1 MALRP
6 KLSPSP
12 SVRFSAVGR
21 GRARAAAIAG
31 LIGATVLLLGCGES
45 RHANQQRPSGST
57 RVSVTI
63 SEKEVIVQPKE
74 IAQRA
79 EPTQEIPQNQNHP
92 EPPIKSDKPLNVTF
106 VAANQTATD
115 TKLKIRGA
123 KEAESETLFARGP
136 GTFHIAL
143 PAGSYT
149 VSVTGM
155 PEARPGHLTVGRY
168 RASSQNDVL
177 LP

>member
-1 MALRP
+1 
-6 KLSPSP
+6 
-12 SVRFSAVGR
+12 
-21 GRARAAAIAG
+21 
-31 LIGATVLLLGCGES
+31 LLFGCGES

-63 SEKEVIVQPKE
+63 NEKEVIVQPTE
-74 IAQRA
+74 IAQRS
-79 EPTQEIPQNQNHP
+79 EPTQQIPQNQNHS
-92 EPPIKSDKPLNVTF
+92 EPPIKTGKPLNVTF

-115 TKLKIRGA
+115 TELKIRGA
-123 KEAESETLFARGP
+123 KEAESETVFARSP

-143 PAGSYT
+143 PTGSYT
-149 VSVTGM
+149 VSVVGM

>member
-1 MALRP
+1 MGP
-6 KLSPSP
+6 
-12 SVRFSAVGR
+12 
-21 GRARAAAIAG
+21 GRARAAALATV
-31 LIGATVLLLGCGES
+31 IGAISLLAAGCGES
-45 RHANQQRPSGST
+45 RHANEQRPQGST

-63 SEKEVIVQPKE
+63 NEKEVIVQPKAV
-74 IAQRA
+74 AQGA

-92 EPPIKSDKPLNVTF
+92 EPPLKKSKVPLNVTF

-115 TKLKIRGA
+115 TQLKIRGA
-123 KEAESETLFARGP
+123 KEAESETVFARSP

-155 PEARPGHLTVGRY
+155 PEARPAHLTVGRY